1 MNQHNDMKQT
11 HKPKNTNERGPFMAG
26 VHKRNVLPQNHSQ
39 NITLNENYIYKIIYL
54 VDFLFH

>member
-1 MNQHNDMKQT
+1 MTPMKGVESQI
-11 HKPKNTNERGPFMAG
+11 G
-26 VHKRNVLPQNHSQ
+26 VHKRNVLPQNHFQ